1 MASNRKN
8 KVCIPCKAWEQ
19 AEQIKLP
26 AHIMLY
32 ILLALIVTPCE
43 LQAESNTS
51 ISLNKK
57 ESYFTLDGKQKFLLG
72 RNPFSRSEERF
83 KRIFGWA
90 AESGEKI
97 VRIHLTNCRRQSA
110 KAGQIDES
118 WVSFWENIFDLAAKN
133 DLHVLPVFGV
143 WANWNDGS
151 KHKRWYAWH
160 RNSYNAINGGP
171 AKQPAELFQDTDC
184 RRLYLQW
191 LKMLV
196 TRWHNRSNILGWEV
210 FSELDLV
217 PGATR
222 DEAVDFAEHAAKVVR
237 AADPKHRPVT
247 ASLAGTNEWPELYN
261 SNALDFIQT
270 HPYAA
275 RSRYKGRL
283 DEQIISSVR
292 QMLSRYGKPVFLG
305 ESGLDSRGA
314 RRPLNIA
321 ERAHVGIRHAI
332 WASVVSGAMNGRM
345 LWWEDGYGG
354 GDDLITKYR
363 HASVPVTH
371 LLNEID
377 IDFSGFKPI
386 SLTKTDGLKGA
397 AIGHDR
403 LILSWFRDSRCEPPH
418 WPIQTVAD
426 QVVTLKASGRES
438 RWTAIMHNGIT
449 GKIIDKISVNRYD
462 NGLRIHLPPF
472 EDSVVI
478 LLEVSRLKK

>member
-1 MASNRKN
+1 
-8 KVCIPCKAWEQ
+8 
-19 AEQIKLP
+19 
-26 AHIMLY
+26 MLY
-32 ILLALIVTPCE
+32 FLLALIVTPCE

-57 ESYFTLDGKQKFLLG
+57 ESYFTLDGKQTLLLG
-72 RNPFSRSEERF
+72 RNPTGRSGEQF
-83 KRIFGWA
+83 KTLFGWA

-97 VRIHLTNCRRQSA
+97 IRIHLTHGRGQPE

-118 WVSFWENIFDLAAKN
+118 WASFWENIFDLAAKN

-143 WANWNDGS
+143 WADWNDGS
-151 KHKRWYAWH
+151 KNETWHSWHKNAF
-160 RNSYNAINGGP
+160 NAINGGP
-171 AKQPAELFQDTDC
+171 AKHPAELFQDTDC

-191 LKMLV
+191 LKVLI
-196 TRWHNRSNILGWEV
+196 TRWHNRSNIVGWEI
-210 FSELDLV
+210 FSEMDLV
-217 PGATR
+217 TGAKQ
-222 DEAVDFAEHAAKVVR
+222 DAAVDFAEHAAVVIR
-237 AADPKHRPVT
+237 VADRKHRPVT
-247 ASLAGTNEWPELYN
+247 ASLAGTNEWAKLFR

-283 DEQIISSVR
+283 DELIISSVR
-292 QMLSRYGKPVFLG
+292 QRLSRYGKPVFIG
-305 ESGLDSRGA
+305 ESGLDSRGSNM
-314 RRPLNIA
+314 PLNVA

-345 LWWEDGYGG
+345 LWWEDGYGRH
-354 GDDLITKYR
+354 DLISKYK
-363 HASVPVTH
+363 HASAPVAH
-371 LLNEID
+371 LVNE

-426 QVVTLKASGRES
+426 QVVTLKAPGRES

-478 LLEVSRLKK
+478 LFEVSR